1 MQLWP
6 LVFQAF
12 PKVVYYLLDFELLK
26 HVQGMDELIAQNQIT
41 EAAKRPKGTHSY
53 QKDPGQVTHTL
64 NVLNIR
70 PIQLKQ
76 LKQSLNLA

>member
-1 MQLWP
+1 MQLRP
-6 LVFQAF
+6 LVFQTF

-53 QKDPGQVTHTL
+53 QKDPG
-64 NVLNIR
+64 
-70 PIQLKQ
+70 
-76 LKQSLNLA
+76 